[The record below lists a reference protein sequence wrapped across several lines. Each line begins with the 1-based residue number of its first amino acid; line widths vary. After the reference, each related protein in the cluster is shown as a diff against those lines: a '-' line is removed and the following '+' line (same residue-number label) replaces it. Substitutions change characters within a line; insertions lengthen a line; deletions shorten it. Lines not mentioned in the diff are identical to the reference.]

1 MSLKIAKKQNLI
13 LDFDFTLCDSSTREN
28 AHTVDDVLNLANYLQ
43 DTAQHDK
50 ALPLLCYIFRNR
62 QALDYKYNVTVLT
75 NRDFNRDCKSKIV
88 RLVKRT
94 YPCIHRGIYAPIYGD
109 NFKSF
114 VINRLAN
121 SNTLFIDDDP
131 LYLNM
136 AMDNK
141 ARVICARDLWHYSPH
156 DFTELFFG

>member
-1 MSLKIAKKQNLI
+1 MRLKAKKNLI

-28 AHTVDDVLNLANYLQ
+28 AHTVNDELHLVNYLQ
-43 DTAQHDK
+43 DTAEHDK
-50 ALPLLCYIFRNR
+50 ALPLLRYILRNK
-62 QALDYKYNVTVLT
+62 QALEYKYKVTILT
-75 NRDFNRDCKSKIV
+75 NRNFFAPCKSKIV

-114 VINRLAN
+114 VLKRLAN
-121 SNTLFIDDDP
+121 SNTIFIDDDKQ
-131 LYLNM
+131 YLDIAKKYN
-136 AMDNK
+136 
-141 ARVICARDLWHYSPH
+141 ARAICARELWHYDSQ